1 MERSQR
7 CQETGLCDQDTLLP
21 SLSFS
26 IWEVGVASMV
36 TESAQLSNGAFYRRS
51 RVLWTSRNCCPPSL
65 PQR

>member
-26 IWEVGVASMV
+26 IWEVG
-36 TESAQLSNGAFYRRS
+36 TLEFLTHIQKQ
-51 RVLWTSRNCCPPSL
+51 RN
-65 PQR
+65 